1 MNLEKLF
8 ETYPKACEVVKSWF
22 LEKMI
27 DSFQDDNVPEDFK
40 NFVRKQG
47 IETEKIIKII
57 GSNPRSLFQVM
68 DENKLFIEIRLNFSD
83 GANPSFSWA
92 VNTQGPTKWFE
103 TRTEAELE
111 AVIECLKQL
120 NERS

>member
-1 MNLEKLF
+1 MDIAKLF
-8 ETYPKACEVVKSWF
+8 EQYPKACDVVKSWF

-27 DSFQDDNVPEDFK
+27 ESFQDDNVPDDFK
-40 NFVRKQG
+40 DFVRKQG
-47 IETEKIIKII
+47 IETDKVIKII

-68 DENKLFIEIRLNFSD
+68 DENKLFIEIKLNFS
-83 GANPSFSWA
+83 NSIPSFSWS
-92 VNTQGPTKWFE
+92 VNSQGSSKWFE

-120 NERS
+120 NEK